1 MQLNRGSFPMSVS
14 AACALA
20 LVATLLAG
28 GAAAAQDKAAA
39 KKNFDNGV
47 ELMGLEDFA
56 GAAVEFEA
64 SVRVYT
70 TRSAMFNLAM
80 CYKALHRYGPALE
93 TFRSV
98 LKTFGDEMNAEMK
111 KEVRDN
117 IAAINKLIGEVE
129 VHTSVPGALVLV
141 DGLQSGTT
149 PLSGPLVLGAGE
161 HRIRVSLQG
170 YADQER
176 AVTLVSGGRE
186 VVSFE
191 LAPAGYGAAPPPP
204 AYGGTAPPPPVTVGS
219 APPPP
224 AAAGPRVLAGPPS
237 ELGRIFK
244 LFGIRVGVQA
254 GLFLVV
260 GLGVGLTDN
269 NVAIPMGMLGIT
281 MGASAL
287 GGGLISWGIGDG
299 GENYR
304 FPWWGAFVGSFVGAG
319 LAFGLDWAAY
329 ASYEDGFTEDSTD
342 PYGDAYNSE
351 VSFWTLAVL
360 ITIIVPPA
368 AEAGAYALFRR
379 PDPERYPNHGK
390 QLEPA
395 PAVTPAAEGDPPAP
409 GVDGATEPVP
419 AEVSLRWRA
428 PVPAAFADP
437 DTGRVL
443 YGFSFGG
450 AF

>member
-1 MQLNRGSFPMSVS
+1 MQVNRGRFPFPV
-14 AACALA
+14 AAAGALVLA
-20 LVATLLAG
+20 LTLLVG
-28 GAAAAQDKAAA
+28 GVAAAQDKAAA
-39 KKNFDNGV
+39 KKHFDNGV

-64 SVRVYT
+64 SVEVYQ

-80 CYKALHRYGPALE
+80 CYKAMHRYGPALE

-98 LKTFGDEMNAEMK
+98 LKTFGDEMNVEMK

-129 VHTSVPGALVLV
+129 IHTSVPGALVLV
-141 DGLQSGTT
+141 DGVQSGAT

-176 AVTLVSGGRE
+176 IVTLVSGGRE

-204 AYGGTAPPPPVTVGS
+204 VYGGSAPPPPVHLGTAPPPPS
-219 APPPP
+219 
-224 AAAGPRVLAGPPS
+224 AAGPRVLAGPPP
-237 ELGRIFK
+237 EIGRIFK
-244 LFGIRVGVQA
+244 LFGIRAGVQA
-254 GLFLVV
+254 GL
-260 GLGVGLTDN
+260 LGVVSLGVLLSTSDIEYPGLFGIT
-269 NVAIPMGMLGIT
+269 LGI
-281 MGASAL
+281 SAA

-299 GENYR
+299 GDDYR
-304 FPWWGAFVGSFVGAG
+304 FPVWGAFIGSIVGAG
-319 LAFGLDWAAY
+319 AAFGLDLGAY
-329 ASYEDGFTEDSTD
+329 YAYGADFDEMNYEEAT
-342 PYGDAYNSE
+342 N
-351 VSFWTLAVL
+351 VV
-360 ITIIVPPA
+360 TIAILVTVILPPA
-368 AEAGAYALFRR
+368 VEAGSYALFRR
-379 PDPERYPNHGK
+379 PDPERYPDRGK
-390 QLEPA
+390 QPA
-395 PAVTPAAEGDPPAP
+395 PAPAADGTAPAAP
-409 GVDGATEPVP
+409 GADGAAP
-419 AEVSLRWRA
+419 AAPPPPPTAVSLRWNP

-443 YGFSFGG
+443 YGFSFGA